1 MLNGREMII
10 DLDDIE
16 DETLIR
22 DLDNLY
28 PLAKS
33 LIKNLNLTVLD
44 SITHQFKDRNDKNKN
59 DGYTA
64 LYLLSE
70 SHLTFHSFVDAKCIS
85 INLYTCN
92 LTTDF
97 DEALKIIFSYFK
109 KPYIIKQILNR

>member
-1 MLNGREMII
+1 MVNGRELVV
-10 DLDDIE
+10 DLEDIE
-16 DETLIR
+16 DIKLIT

-33 LIKNLNLTVLD
+33 LIKNLNLHVID
-44 SITHQFKDRNDKNKN
+44 SITHQFKHRNDKNKN

-70 SHLTFHSFVDAKCIS
+70 SHLTFHSFVDAKCLS

-97 DEALKIIFSYFK
+97 DEALKIIFSYFN
-109 KPYIIKQILNR
+109 KPFIFKQFINR